1 MLAGFSGRVDVV
13 RVQEAVAR
21 GYVLKAGPPEDLF
34 RAYAA
39 PR

>member
-13 RVQEAVAR
+13 RAVEAVAR
-21 GYVLKAGPPEDLF
+21 GYVLKAGPPEELS
-34 RAYAA
+34 APYAA